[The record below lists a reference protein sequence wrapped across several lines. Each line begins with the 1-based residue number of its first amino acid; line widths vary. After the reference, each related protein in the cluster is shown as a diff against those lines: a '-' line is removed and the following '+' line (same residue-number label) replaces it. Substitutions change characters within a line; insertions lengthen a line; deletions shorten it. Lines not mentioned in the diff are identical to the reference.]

1 MNIGFVGLGKLGLPC
16 ALAVDSVSEHKVIGY
31 DVDKK
36 IKDYLDKREI
46 PYREKDSEKYLK
58 NHNIE
63 FLSLNEVVKNSEIIF
78 VPIQTPHDPL
88 YDGVTRL
95 PDTRVDFDYRFLID
109 GVKKISDEIEKIGEE
124 RIVVIIST
132 VLPGTIE
139 KEIKPILS
147 KYIKLSYNP
156 FFIAMGTTIDDFL
169 NPEFVLLGID
179 DTDAAKKLKAFY
191 KTLHDKEV
199 YECTIDEAELIK
211 VSYNTFITMKICL
224 ANTVT
229 EMSHKLNNVNTDNVM
244 SALKLANQRLISDK
258 YLNGGMGDGGG
269 CHPRDNIALSWLSR
283 EVDLSYDWYENLMIS
298 REKHTEWLADLSID
312 YSKSTGLEIV
322 ILGKSF
328 KKETNLINGSP
339 SYLLNS
345 ILKEKNYKAEMFD
358 PFIDEEEFSQ
368 DSPKVFFIG
377 TNHDVFKEY
386 EFPKGSVVIDPWRI
400 ITNDK
405 DIELVSIGIS

>member
-95 PDTRVDFDYRFLID
+95 PDTRVDFDYKFLID

-179 DTDAAKKLKAFY
+179 DTDAAKKLKEFY

-345 ILKEKNYKAEMFD
+345 ILEEKNYKAEMFD